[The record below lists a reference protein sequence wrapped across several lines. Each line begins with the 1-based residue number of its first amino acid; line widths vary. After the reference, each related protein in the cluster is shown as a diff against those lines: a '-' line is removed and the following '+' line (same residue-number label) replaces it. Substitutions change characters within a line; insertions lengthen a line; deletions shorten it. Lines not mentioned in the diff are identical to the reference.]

1 MRMSSS
7 SPEKKTNKNPKHH
20 KPMKRLTLILSIAV
34 LSLSFS
40 SCNAIKRFL
49 STDLQDEDYIVGQL
63 YADEYVKEQPIR
75 PSLSGGNRPSSGT
88 PGYTTGLTL
97 NDKDN
102 PKLYTAIDSWYGTP
116 YLYGGCSTS
125 GVDCSGFVG
134 NIFKTV
140 YGVTLHRTANDIQK
154 DMSKFVGR
162 NALRE
167 GDIVF
172 FTNSNGKVSHVGIYL
187 KDDLF
192 VHSSTSNG
200 VTISSLENSYW
211 KKHFY
216 KGGRHKSVTT
226 KY

>member
-1 MRMSSS
+1 MLAS
-7 SPEKKTNKNPKHH
+7 
-20 KPMKRLTLILSIAV
+20 LTT
-34 LSLSFS
+34 
-40 SCNAIKRFL
+40 SCDAIKKFL
-49 STDLQDEDYIVGQL
+49 STDLSDEEYIVGQL
-63 YADEYVKEQPIR
+63 YADEYVKETPVQFRGTTHPQPNAGGG
-75 PSLSGGNRPSSGT
+75 SGS
-88 PGYTTGLTL
+88 TGIEL

-102 PKLYTAIDSWYGTP
+102 RDLYAAIDSWYGTP

-125 GVDCSGFVG
+125 GVDCSCFVG
-134 NIFKTV
+134 KIFKTV
-140 YGVTLHRTANDIQK
+140 YGANLHRSANDIQL
-154 DMSKFVGR
+154 DMAKMVSR
-162 NALRE
+162 DALRE

-200 VTISSLENSYW
+200 VTVSSLENSYW

-216 KGGRHKSVTT
+216 KGGRHKAVKT

>member
-1 MRMSSS
+1 MYIFS
-7 SPEKKTNKNPKHH
+7 KKTV
-20 KPMKRLTLILSIAV
+20 LAV
-34 LSLSFS
+34 AISVFAFFMT
-40 SCNAIKRFL
+40 SCKAIKQFL
-49 STDLQDEDYIVGQL
+49 NTEISDEDYIVGQL
-63 YADEYVKEQPIR
+63 YADEYVKETPVR
-75 PSLSGGNRPSSGT
+75 FNRNNSGN
-88 PGYTTGLTL
+88 TGGGHTSVTGIEL

-102 PKLYTAIDSWYGTP
+102 RDLYAAIDKWYGTP

-125 GVDCSGFVG
+125 GVDCSCFVG
-134 NIFKTV
+134 NVFKTV

-154 DMSKFVGR
+154 DMDKMLNRS
-162 NALRE
+162 ALKE
-167 GDIVF
+167 GDVVF

-187 KDDLF
+187 KEDLF

-200 VTISSLENSYW
+200 VTISSLENTYW

>member
-1 MRMSSS
+1 MFALMM
-7 SPEKKTNKNPKHH
+7 T
-20 KPMKRLTLILSIAV
+20 
-34 LSLSFS
+34 
-40 SCNAIKRFL
+40 SCDAIKKFL
-49 STDLQDEDYIVGQL
+49 STDLSDEEYIVGQL
-63 YADEYVKEQPIR
+63 YADEYVKETPVQFRGTKPTK
-75 PSLSGGNRPSSGT
+75 PNAGGGSGS
-88 PGYTTGLTL
+88 TGIEL

-102 PKLYTAIDSWYGTP
+102 RDLYAAIDSWYGTP

-125 GVDCSGFVG
+125 GVDCSCFVG
-134 NIFKTV
+134 KIFKSV
-140 YGVTLHRTANDIQK
+140 YGANLHRTANDIQL
-154 DMSKFVGR
+154 DMAKMVSR
-162 NALRE
+162 DALRE

-200 VTISSLENSYW
+200 VTISSLDNSYW

-216 KGGRHKSVTT
+216 KGGRHKAVKT

>member
-1 MRMSSS
+1 M
-7 SPEKKTNKNPKHH
+7 KKVV
-20 KPMKRLTLILSIAV
+20 IYIIAAV
-34 LSLSFS
+34 SLASMMT
-40 SCNAIKRFL
+40 SCKAIKNFL
-49 STDLQDEDYIVGQL
+49 NTDLSDEDYIVGQL
-63 YADEYVKEQPIR
+63 YADEYVKETPVTFHKPEKGEQKA
-75 PSLSGGNRPSSGT
+75 GNGERKGC
-88 PGYTTGLTL
+88 GIEL

-102 PKLYTAIDSWYGTP
+102 PKLYAAIDNWYGTP
-116 YLYGGCSTS
+116 YLYGGCTTS
-125 GVDCSGFVG
+125 GVDCSCFVD
-134 NIFKTV
+134 NIFKSV
-140 YGVTLHRTANDIQK
+140 YGVTLHRVANDIQQ
-154 DMSKFVGR
+154 DMEKMLKRGE
-162 NALRE
+162 LRE

-216 KGGRHKSVTT
+216 KGGRHKAVKT

>member
-1 MRMSSS
+1 MFASMM
-7 SPEKKTNKNPKHH
+7 T
-20 KPMKRLTLILSIAV
+20 
-34 LSLSFS
+34 
-40 SCNAIKRFL
+40 SCDAIKKFL
-49 STDLQDEDYIVGQL
+49 STDLSDEEYIVGQL
-63 YADEYVKEQPIR
+63 YADEYVKETPVQF
-75 PSLSGGNRPSSGT
+75 SGT
-88 PGYTTGLTL
+88 KPQKPNAGGGSGSTGIEL

-102 PKLYTAIDSWYGTP
+102 RDLYAAIDSWYGTP

-125 GVDCSGFVG
+125 GVDCSCFVG
-134 NIFKTV
+134 KIFKSV
-140 YGVTLHRTANDIQK
+140 YGANLHRTANDIQL
-154 DMSKFVGR
+154 DMAKMVSR
-162 NALRE
+162 DALRE

-200 VTISSLENSYW
+200 VTISSLDNSYW

-216 KGGRHKSVTT
+216 KGGRHKAVKT

>member
-1 MRMSSS
+1 M
-7 SPEKKTNKNPKHH
+7 
-20 KPMKRLTLILSIAV
+20 AV
-34 LSLSFS
+34 VTTMMLS
-40 SCNAIKRFL
+40 SCDAIKKFL
-49 STDLQDEDYIVGQL
+49 STDLSDEEYIVGQL
-63 YADEYVKEQPIR
+63 YADEFVKETPVPYRRTNTQQPTGTH
-75 PSLSGGNRPSSGT
+75 PNGSGIE
-88 PGYTTGLTL
+88 L

-102 PKLYTAIDSWYGTP
+102 RELYAAIDSWYGTP

-125 GVDCSGFVG
+125 GVDCSCFVG
-134 NIFKTV
+134 KIFKSV
-140 YGVTLHRTANDIQK
+140 YGVNLHRTANDIQL
-154 DMSKFVGR
+154 DMDKMINR

-167 GDIVF
+167 GDVVF

-200 VTISSLENSYW
+200 VTISSLDNTYW

-216 KGGRHKSVTT
+216 KGGRHKAVKT

>member
-1 MRMSSS
+1 MFASMM
-7 SPEKKTNKNPKHH
+7 T
-20 KPMKRLTLILSIAV
+20 
-34 LSLSFS
+34 
-40 SCNAIKRFL
+40 SCDAIKKFL
-49 STDLQDEDYIVGQL
+49 STDLSDEEYIVGQL
-63 YADEYVKEQPIR
+63 YADEYVKETPVQFRGTKPTK
-75 PSLSGGNRPSSGT
+75 PNAGGGSGS
-88 PGYTTGLTL
+88 TGIEL

-102 PKLYTAIDSWYGTP
+102 RDLYAAIDSWYGTP

-125 GVDCSGFVG
+125 GVDCSCFVG
-134 NIFKTV
+134 KIFKSV
-140 YGVTLHRTANDIQK
+140 YGANLHRTANDIQL
-154 DMSKFVGR
+154 DMAKMVSR
-162 NALRE
+162 DALRE

-200 VTISSLENSYW
+200 VTISSLDNSYW

-216 KGGRHKSVTT
+216 KGGRHKAVKT

>member
-1 MRMSSS
+1 MKSS
-7 SPEKKTNKNPKHH
+7 
-20 KPMKRLTLILSIAV
+20 KRIFFIVFCVVTSM
-34 LSLSFS
+34 SFS
-40 SCNAIKRFL
+40 SCDAIKRFL
-49 STDLQDEDYIVGQL
+49 NTDLQDEDYIVGQL

-75 PSLSGGNRPSSGT
+75 PNTNSGNTPPAGT
-88 PGYTTGLTL
+88 PGHSTGITL

-102 PKLYTAIDSWYGTP
+102 PKLYAAIDSWYGTP
-116 YLYGGCSTS
+116 YQYGGCSTS
-125 GVDCSGFVG
+125 GVDCSCFVG

-140 YGVTLHRTANDIQK
+140 YGATLHRTASDIQK
-154 DMSKFVGR
+154 DMSKFVSR
-162 NALRE
+162 NNLRE

-200 VTISSLENSYW
+200 VSISSLENSYW

-216 KGGRHKSVTT
+216 KGGRHKSVKTN
-226 KY
+226 Y

>member
-1 MRMSSS
+1 MKSVKHTTLFFVFAVMSL
-7 SPEKKTNKNPKHH
+7 
-20 KPMKRLTLILSIAV
+20 M
-34 LSLSFS
+34 FS
-40 SCNAIKRFL
+40 SCDVIKKFL
-49 STDLQDEDYIVGQL
+49 NTDLQDEDYIVGQL

-75 PSLSGGNRPSSGT
+75 PGSNGGVRPRPGT
-88 PGYTTGLTL
+88 PGHTTGITL

-102 PKLYTAIDSWYGTP
+102 PKLYSAIDSWYGTP
-116 YLYGGCSTS
+116 YQYGGCTTT
-125 GVDCSGFVG
+125 GVDCSCFVG
-134 NIFKTV
+134 NIFKSV

-154 DMSKFVGR
+154 DMSKFISR
-162 NALRE
+162 DDLRE
-167 GDIVF
+167 GDVLF

-200 VTISSLENSYW
+200 VSISSLENSYW

-226 KY
+226 QY